1 MIKFQY
7 IRHLINMPLVNPFKY
22 IAIILLRKLKSL
34 RRGYGYFIK
43 TGRPLPFGCVCI
55 NLSNI
60 AIGKNFSMG
69 HSCKIYAQDNLSSIV
84 IGDRVSFNDNVM
96 VNADNAGKIIIGNG
110 CMFGPNTVL
119 RASNHIFS
127 STDKFFR
134 DQGYNSSIISIG
146 NNVWLGS
153 NVVVL
158 PNVSIGD
165 NVVIGAG
172 SIVTKDIP
180 SCSLAFGVPAKVH
193 KNI

>member
-1 MIKFQY
+1 MA
-7 IRHLINMPLVNPFKY
+7 LIDPLKY
-22 IAIILLRKLKSL
+22 SAIILLRKLKSHWES
-34 RRGYGYFIK
+34 YGYFLK
-43 TGRPLPFGCVCI
+43 TGRPLPFGCRCI

-60 AIGKNFSMG
+60 VIGKNFSMG
-69 HSCKIYAQDNLSSIV
+69 RFCKIYAQDSLSSIF

-96 VNADNAGKIIIGNG
+96 VNADNGGKIIIGNG

-134 DQGYNSSIISIG
+134 DQGYDASIISIG
-146 NNVWLGS
+146 DNVWLGS

-180 SCSLAFGVPAKVH
+180 SCCVAFCVPAKVH